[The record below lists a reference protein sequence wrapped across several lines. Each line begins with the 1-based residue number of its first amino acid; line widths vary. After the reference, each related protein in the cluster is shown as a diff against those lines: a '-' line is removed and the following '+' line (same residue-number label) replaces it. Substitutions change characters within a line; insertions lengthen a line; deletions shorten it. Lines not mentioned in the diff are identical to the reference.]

1 MQAKAKWVWVIA
13 GAGSLWAGVLLVLG
27 LLVPWLG
34 AQPLPGQVLLWGGLW
49 AAGTATASLAWRYGV
64 ERPQRQLARLTE
76 QVRVACTM
84 ELAPPLQ
91 GRGPLAQALAQQV
104 QTLAAQRDRLRQDMA
119 QQVQQASV
127 RVQQEK
133 DRLAALI
140 AELQQSVL
148 VCNLDGRI
156 LLYNH
161 RARTELGAA
170 HQGPVVGMGRSVY
183 ALLDRGLMQHA
194 LHTIGQRLARGTGR
208 AVAQF
213 VTYTPSGQWLRV
225 QMTPVL
231 TQQNEQGRALSGF
244 VLLLDDVT
252 QSFAQEHE
260 RDSVLHSLTEGN
272 RASLAAMRNAVQQLR
287 QQAGD
292 GPLPEQL
299 LHLVQEEMGRMG
311 ERIDALAARS
321 AQALQARWPLQE
333 MLGQEFLAAAQH
345 HLAERLPC
353 PLVIAPAPD
362 ELWLR
367 LDSYSLLQVLQY
379 LGQRLVDEFAVRSLE
394 LRLQPASDD
403 AQAPRAHLDLVWTGH
418 AMSTETVM
426 SWEMDPMA
434 VGSGHSTWSV
444 REVVARHRGQM
455 WFERERVR
463 HTAFFRFALPLEPV
477 PSAPEETA
485 AIESRPEF
493 YDFDLF
499 QHEESDSAWEQR
511 PLASLRYT
519 VFDTETTGLNPS
531 GGDQILQIGAVR
543 IVNGKLLAHENFDQL
558 VHPGRSIPKAGIPIH
573 GITPEMVADQ
583 PRIEAVLPVFQRF
596 AEDSVLVAHNAAFDM
611 KFLQMLEPRTGIAFR
626 QPVLDTLLLSAVVH
640 PHQESHRLEAL
651 AERFGIPVLGRHT
664 ALGDAMVT
672 AEVWLHL
679 LGQLQAMGIHT
690 LGQAREAAQQ
700 TYFAR
705 LKY

>member
-1 MQAKAKWVWVIA
+1 MRAQVGFWKVVA
-13 GAGSLWAGVLLVLG
+13 GAASLVALVLLGTG
-27 LLVPWLG
+27 LLWHG
-34 AQPLPGQVLLWGGLW
+34 AQTLPLPLRIVLLAG
-49 AAGTATASLAWRYGV
+49 AAVAGTAAAVAAWQRLV
-64 ERPQRQLARLTE
+64 ERPRRELARLAE

-84 ELAPPLQ
+84 EQAPALHA
-91 GRGPLAQALAQQV
+91 RSRVAQALAQEV
-104 QTLAAQRDRLRQDMA
+104 QTLAVQRDSLRRDIA
-119 QQVQQASV
+119 CQVQQASA

-140 AELQQSVL
+140 AELEQCVL

-161 RARTELGAA
+161 LARKALGAA
-170 HQGPVVGMGRSVY
+170 QHGGVVGIGRSVY
-183 ALLDRGLMQHA
+183 GLLDRGLMHHA
-194 LHTIGQRLARGTGR
+194 LHTIRQRLARGAGR
-208 AVAQF
+208 AATQF
-213 VTYTPSGQWLRV
+213 VTYTLSGQWLRV

-231 TQQNEQGRALSGF
+231 AHQDEAQAQLSGF
-244 VLLLDDVT
+244 VLLLEDVT
-252 QSFAQEHE
+252 HSFALERE

-272 RASLAAMRNAVQQLR
+272 RASLAAMHTALRTLGQQEGQERLR
-287 QQAGD
+287 
-292 GPLPEQL
+292 EQF
-299 LHLVQEEMGRMG
+299 LHVVQEEMARIGQ
-311 ERIDALAARS
+311 RIDALASRA
-321 AQALQARWPLQE
+321 ADALQARWPLQE
-333 MLGQEFLAAAQH
+333 MLGQEFLAAAQQ
-345 HLAERLPC
+345 HLQTRLPC
-353 PLVIAPAPD
+353 PIVTEPADPAQGD
-362 ELWLR
+362 IWLR
-367 LDSYSLLQVLQY
+367 LDSYSLLQALLY
-379 LGQRLVDEFAVRSLE
+379 LGQRLVDEFGVRSLQ
-394 LRLQPASDD
+394 LRLQAC
-403 AQAPRAHLDLVWTGH
+403 AGERVHLDLVWTGH

-477 PSAPEETA
+477 QDTAEETA
-485 AIESRPEF
+485 HPIPSRPEF

-499 QHEESDSAWEQR
+499 QHEESDSAWDER
-511 PLASLRYT
+511 PLNTLRYT

-531 GGDQILQIGAVR
+531 GGDEILQIGAVR
-543 IVNGKLLAHENFDQL
+543 IVNGKLLGQESFDQL
-558 VHPGRSIPKAGIPIH
+558 VNPGRNIPEAGIPIH
-573 GITPEMVADQ
+573 GITPDMVAGQ
-583 PRIEAVLPVFQRF
+583 PRIEAVLPTFHRF

-611 KFLQMLEPRTGIAFR
+611 KFLQLLERRTGLAFR

-700 TYFAR
+700 TYYAR